1 MTVKLLFDHNLSQR
15 LSARLQDLF
24 PGSLHIREVLAR
36 RTPDES
42 IWFYAK
48 DNEFVV
54 VSKDSDYR
62 DLSIRLGYPPK
73 VILIRN
79 GNSPVAV
86 VESLLRDNYDEII
99 AFEQDPAHGII
110 ELG

>member
-1 MTVKLLFDHNLSQR
+1 MKLLFDHNLSQR

-36 RTPDES
+36 RTPDEG

-73 VILIRN
+73 LIWIRT
-79 GNSPVAV
+79 GNSPNAI
-86 VESLLRDNYDEII
+86 VETLLRDHYDDIM
-99 AFEQDPAHGII
+99 ALDQDPAPGII

>member
-1 MTVKLLFDHNLSQR
+1 MKLLFDHNLSQR

-73 VILIRN
+73 LIWIRT
-79 GNSPVAV
+79 GNSPNVI
-86 VESLLRDNYDEII
+86 VETLLRNHCDEIG
-99 AFEQDPAHGII
+99 AFDRDPGRGII

>member
-1 MTVKLLFDHNLSQR
+1 MKLLFDHNLSQR
-15 LSARLQDLF
+15 LSARLHDLF
-24 PGSLHIREVLAR
+24 PGSLHIREMLAR

-73 VILIRN
+73 LIWIRT
-79 GNSPVAV
+79 GNSPNAI
-86 VESLLRDNYDEII
+86 VETLLRDLCDEIV
-99 AFEQDPAHGII
+99 AFEQDPARGII
-110 ELG
+110 KLG